1 MSQPPTYEYKDENGS
16 KEQSNKSID
25 KVPNRKTMSQ
35 ADSASQLNGVNNKK
49 MHSTMRSASDGKL
62 ILF

>member
-25 KVPNRKTMSQ
+25 KAPNRKTMSQ

-49 MHSTMRSASDGKL
+49 MHSTMRSASDGKF